1 MNFDDLKNMDVQDL
15 VDSVQNLDFENV
27 GSWPAPVKAAAGV
40 ILFVLVLAGGYFFT
54 IKPANAELQRLQNEQ
69 SSLMKEYEEKSYK
82 AKNLDQYKKQLK
94 EMEKSFG
101 SLLQQLP
108 KDTEVPGLL
117 EDITHTGLGSGLEF
131 KEISLGQ
138 EREKEFYAELP
149 INIRVRG
156 DYHGFG
162 TFVSGVASL
171 PRIVTLHD
179 FKISPVSEDE
189 AGGLLEMTVTAKTY
203 RYASGPN
210 GGPGGGNGSS
220 GAGGGNG

>member
-1 MNFDDLKNMDVQDL
+1 MTFDDLKNLDVQDL
-15 VDSVQNLDFENV
+15 IDNLQNLDFENV
-27 GSWPAPVKAAAGV
+27 GSWPIAVKAAAAVLLFALV
-40 ILFVLVLAGGYFFT
+40 ITAGYFVT
-54 IKPANAELQRLQNEQ
+54 IQPANQELQRLQGEQ
-69 SSLMKEYEEKSYK
+69 GELMKEFEEKSFK
-82 AKNLDQYKKQLK
+82 AKNLDQYKKQLA

-131 KEISLGQ
+131 EEISLAQ

-149 INIRVRG
+149 INISVRG

-162 TFVSGVASL
+162 SFVSGVASL

-179 FKISPVSEDE
+179 FKITSAEGGDGRP
-189 AGGLLEMTVTAKTY
+189 GGLLQMQVTAKTY

-210 GGPGGGNGSS
+210 GQSGGNGE
-220 GAGGGNG
+220 

>member
-1 MNFDDLKNMDVQDL
+1 MTFDDLKNMDVQELLD
-15 VDSVQNLDFENV
+15 VVQNLDFQNV
-27 GSWPAPVKAAAGV
+27 GSWPAPVKAGICVLLFALVVAAGY
-40 ILFVLVLAGGYFFT
+40 FVTV
-54 IKPANAELQRLQNEQ
+54 KPNNERLTRLQNEQ
-69 SSLMKEYEEKSYK
+69 SELMKQYEEKSFK
-82 AKNLDQYKKQLK
+82 AKNLDEYKKQLA
-94 EMEKSFG
+94 EMEESFG

-117 EDITHTGLGSGLEF
+117 EDITHTGKGSGLEF
-131 KEISLGQ
+131 KEISLAQ

-149 INIRVRG
+149 ININVRG

-162 TFVSGVASL
+162 SFVSGVASL

-179 FKISPVSEDE
+179 YKIEPAGDNDGR

-210 GGPGGGNGSS
+210 AAGNGES
-220 GAGGGNG
+220 GQ

>member
-1 MNFDDLKNMDVQDL
+1 MNLDDLKNMDVQEL
-15 VDSVQNLDFENV
+15 VDNLQNLDFENV
-27 GSWPAPVKAAAGV
+27 GSWPAPVKVATGV
-40 ILFVLVLAGGYFFT
+40 LLLVLVIVGGYFFT
-54 IKPANAELQRLQNEQ
+54 IKPANAQLQRLQSEQ
-69 SSLMKEYEEKSYK
+69 ADLMKDYEDKSYK
-82 AKNLDQYKKQLK
+82 AKNLDEYKKQLK

-131 KEISLGQ
+131 KEISLGK
-138 EREKEFYAELP
+138 EAEKEFYAELP

-162 TFVSGVASL
+162 SFVSGVAAL

-179 FKISPVSEDE
+179 FEIKPADDK
-189 AGGLLEMTVTAKTY
+189 ARPGGLLEMTVTAKTY
-203 RYASGPN
+203 RYASSGS
-210 GGPGGGNGSS
+210 GNQSAS
-220 GAGGGNG
+220 GTGK

>member
-1 MNFDDLKNMDVQDL
+1 MTFDDLKNLDVQELIDNL
-15 VDSVQNLDFENV
+15 QNLDFENV
-27 GSWPAPVKAAAGV
+27 GSWPLAVKVAMAVLLFSVVVAASY
-40 ILFVLVLAGGYFFT
+40 FVT
-54 IKPANAELQRLQNEQ
+54 IKPANEELQRLQSEQ
-69 SSLMKEYEEKSYK
+69 SELMKEFEEKSFK
-82 AKNLDQYKKQLK
+82 AKNLDQYKKQLV

-131 KEISLGQ
+131 QEISLAQ
-138 EREKEFYAELP
+138 EQEKEFYAELP

-162 TFVSGVASL
+162 SFVSGVASL

-179 FKISPVSEDE
+179 FEITPAEGGDGRP
-189 AGGLLEMTVTAKTY
+189 GGLLQMSVTAKTY
-203 RYASGPN
+203 RYASGP
-210 GGPGGGNGSS
+210 GGQSGGNGQ
-220 GAGGGNG
+220 

>member
-1 MNFDDLKNMDVQDL
+1 MTFDDLKNLDVQEL
-15 VDSVQNLDFENV
+15 VDNLQNLDFENV
-27 GSWPAPVKAAAGV
+27 GSWPAPVKAFMSV
-40 ILFVLVLAGGYFFT
+40 VLFVLVIVGGYFFT
-54 IKPANAELQRLQNEQ
+54 VQPNNEQLERLQNEQ
-69 SSLMKEYEEKSYK
+69 EQLMKEFEEKSFK
-82 AKNLDQYKKQLK
+82 AKNLDEYKKQLA
-94 EMEKSFG
+94 EMEESFG

-149 INIRVRG
+149 ININVRG

-162 TFVSGVASL
+162 SFVSGVASL

-179 FKISPVSEDE
+179 YEIKPAGNNEGRP
-189 AGGLLEMTVTAKTY
+189 GGLLEMTVTAKTY

-210 GGPGGGNGSS
+210 AQSGGAS
-220 GAGGGNG
+220 GK

>member
-1 MNFDDLKNMDVQDL
+1 MKFEDLKNMDVQDL
-15 VDSVQNLDFENV
+15 VDAVQNLDFENV
-27 GSWPAPVKAAAGV
+27 GSWPAPIKAGVGV
-40 ILFVLVLAGGYFFT
+40 ILFIVVLAGGYFFT
-54 IKPANAELQRLQNEQ
+54 IKPANATLQRLQSEQ
-69 SSLMKEYEEKSYK
+69 ADLMKEFEEKSYK

-131 KEISLGQ
+131 KEISLGK
-138 EREKEFYAELP
+138 ENEKEFYAELP

-162 TFVSGVASL
+162 SFVSGVASL

-179 FKISPVSEDE
+179 FKISPVEKG

-203 RYASGPN
+203 RYASGGN
-210 GGPGGGNGSS
+210 QKTDGGNG
-220 GAGGGNG
+220 